1 MYIVL
6 NNLQYGPDVEDAAK
20 AVNKLVAHWTAR
32 GDVRSEAVSAA
43 IAENCDMGDETG
55 DDEIPDPLLRN
66 AVDELL
72 TVSLCLCVL
81 LRHTLSLAPRAPL
94 ARVSHIPDSFVF
106 FAAPCASN
114 DAW

>member
-1 MYIVL
+1 M
-6 NNLQYGPDVEDAAK
+6 QYGPDVEDAAK
-20 AVNKLVAHWTAR
+20 AVKKVVGHWTAR

-66 AVDELL
+66 AVNELL

-81 LRHTLSLAPRAPL
+81 LRHTLSLAQRAPF
-94 ARVSHIPDSFVF
+94 ARVSHIPDSFVL

-114 DAW
+114 DAS